1 MPLMRFSYRMH
12 RLIIPLLLSLC
23 GCASQS
29 ELTSIRLDPTHPKYA
44 TKSCR
49 DSIHAGQIHKD
60 IKTATMV
67 ASPALIVLS
76 GGLLLPLVA
85 MNAGFDTADRMDA
98 SEMAALCGGR
108 AQKSSEIATDVA
120 VGAAMGAAAGIPVK

>member
-1 MPLMRFSYRMH
+1 MRFLYRLQ
-12 RLIIPLLLSLC
+12 RLSLPLLLSLC

-44 TKSCR
+44 TKACR
-49 DSIHAGQIHKD
+49 ESIAASEIHKD
-60 IKTATMV
+60 MKTATMV

-85 MNAGFDTADRMDA
+85 MNAGIDVADRVDA
-98 SEMAALCGGR
+98 SDMAAQCGGR
-108 AQKSSEIATDVA
+108 AQKSSEIAADVA
-120 VGAAMGAAAGIPVK
+120 VGAAMGVAAGVPVK